1 MFVTNRGGGAF
12 FSINGTIVTYIV
24 RGRDLNISREWV
36 CTDPCKDEKDQQ
48 TWWWGQMFQLS
59 LCWLRMA
66 ALRGCV
72 LDHLV
77 FVVILSLYMLLVS
90 WKSWSCTQCVA
101 EPFYDEPA
109 SASTVSLTFTV
120 YGTGTGSTVYT
131 ELE

>member
-1 MFVTNRGGGAF
+1 
-12 FSINGTIVTYIV
+12 
-24 RGRDLNISREWV
+24 
-36 CTDPCKDEKDQQ
+36 
-48 TWWWGQMFQLS
+48 MFQLS
-59 LCWLRMA
+59 LCCLRMA

-90 WKSWSCTQCVA
+90 WKSWSCTRCVA